1 MTSGP
6 PPQEFCEFGFGL
18 WCVEEGKT
26 RKSSVKRVFL
36 HNDDAL
42 LKQDDREPELLPPR
56 LDGLDWSQ
64 HPSGTTTT
72 TLGDSGHAAEAPERQ

>member
-1 MTSGP
+1 M
-6 PPQEFCEFGFGL
+6 
-18 WCVEEGKT
+18 VEEKQQ
-26 RKSSVKRVFL
+26 KSSVKRVFL

-42 LKQDDREPELLPPR
+42 LKQDYREPELLPPR

-72 TLGDSGHAAEAPERQ
+72 LGDSGHAAEAPERQ